1 MYKTAIPISIESM
14 HSDLDK
20 SLNKY
25 LKYCQ
30 NGKIERVFITIL
42 QGVYLKSNLVDTKPE
57 LIKKAVDF
65 FKSNKIET
73 GVWMGG
79 FGHGSNLSHDVGGD
93 KKRDYQKIAGVLG
106 EEFEHGYCPLDEKFT
121 EDYLDLVKRI
131 AKMNP
136 DIIMIDD
143 DFRLSSYRSYDMGCF
158 CPFHLKEFYKLIGE
172 EIPREKIKQLVFTGG
187 KNKYRDAYMDMLKS
201 TLLEFAKKVE
211 KTVHNINRHI
221 RISMCLSPSVW
232 DMEGTD
238 GIEIARTFAGETQP
252 YLRLFGAP
260 YHEKYTLISAI
271 ERERLQASW
280 TKEKSADIEVFAEGD
295 VYPRPRYKV
304 PSKSLELFDLA
315 LVCDDNLDGILKY
328 IFDYDKKVGYETG
341 YIDNHIKNLSVK
353 NEIQQIFEGK
363 KNTGVSVFCEM
374 HKFRKYELTNELEND
389 ISQKMRSLTNGISS
403 LLMSKNAIPTCYETS
418 EYPVVVIGENAR
430 YISLERMGNGVILD
444 ITAAK
449 ILSERGIDVGLLSAE
464 EKTDYTHEYYINND
478 EMFLLE
484 KLKTHK
490 IVCNER
496 ARILT
501 TFLPDKTPG
510 VYAYEN
516 DEGIRFLVYACD
528 FQWDK
533 TSLSDNILAEY
544 FNNYYR
550 QAQLIQEI
558 EWCCKKKLPVV
569 CKKHPNLYVI
579 ASRDEKS
586 MSVFMANIFMDEILN
601 PEIVLDKEY
610 SNVRFINCSG
620 KLKKDKLFLNDI
632 PAYGFAAFEVE

>member
-14 HSDLDK
+14 QPDLDK

-25 LKYCQ
+25 LQYCQ
-30 NGKIERVFITIL
+30 KGNIERVFIAIL
-42 QGVYLKSNLVDTKPE
+42 QGIYSTSNLADTEPE
-57 LIKKAVDF
+57 LIKKAIDF

-73 GVWMGG
+73 GVWIGG
-79 FGHGSNLSHDVGGD
+79 FGHGSILLHDISEN

-121 EDYLDLVKRI
+121 EDYLDLVKRV

-136 DIIMIDD
+136 DMIMLDD
-143 DFRLSSYRSYDMGCF
+143 DFRLSSFRSYDMGCF
-158 CPFHLKEFYKLIGE
+158 CPLHLKEFYRLIGE
-172 EIPREKIKQLVFTGG
+172 EIPREKIKQLVYTGG
-187 KNKYRDAYMDMLKS
+187 RNKYRDAYMDMLKS

-211 KTVHNINRHI
+211 KTVHNINKDI
-221 RISMCLSPSVW
+221 RISACLVPSLW
-232 DMEGTD
+232 DIEGTD

-252 YLRLFGAP
+252 YLRFFGAP
-260 YHEKYTLISAI
+260 YHDKYTLVTAI

-280 TKEKSADIEVFAEGD
+280 TKEKNADIEVFAEGD
-295 VYPRPRYKV
+295 VYPRPRYNV
-304 PSKSLELFDLA
+304 PSKALELFDLA

-328 IFDYDKKVGYETG
+328 MFDYDKKVGYETG

-374 HKFRKYELTNELEND
+374 HKARSYELTNELEND
-389 ISQKMRSLTNGISS
+389 ISQKMLSLTNCISS
-403 LLMSKNAIPTCYETS
+403 LLISKNAIPTCYEAS
-418 EYPVVVIGENAR
+418 QYPVAVIGENAK

-464 EKTDYTHEYYINND
+464 EKTDCTHEYYINND

-484 KLKTHK
+484 GLKTYK
-490 IVCNER
+490 VVCNER

-501 TFLPDKTPG
+501 TFLPYKSPG

-528 FQWDK
+528 LQWDK
-533 TSLSDNILAEY
+533 PLFSDNNSTY
-544 FNNYYR
+544 FNNYHH

-579 ASRDEKS
+579 ASRGEKS

-601 PEIVLDKEY
+601 PEIVFDKEY

-620 KLKKDKLFLNDI
+620 ELKKDKILLNDI